1 MTAADAA
8 PLRVRGATKAFG
20 DVRAVDGV
28 DLDLEPG
35 ELMVLVGPSGCGK
48 STLLRSIAGLT
59 PLDAGEI
66 VVDGTTVDDGRRPAP
81 PEGRP
86 VGLVFQEH
94 ALFPHLT
101 IGANVGFGIRGVA
114 RAERAAQVDE
124 LLEMVG
130 IAHLRDRY
138 PHEVSGGERQR
149 ASVARAVAPRPA
161 LLLLDE
167 PFASLDPN
175 LRSAVRASLVG
186 LLRDTATPAVFVSHD
201 QTEALALGDRLA
213 VMRAGRLE
221 QLASGPDVYDRPANR
236 FVAGFMGEA
245 SFLPIEAEGAGW
257 RSELGPVEAPSGTAT
272 AAVAPGPGVLAVI
285 RPADVTL
292 EADDAGAGEVVTATY
307 EGPTWHYVVRLPSG
321 ATVGATQPRARRFA
335 PGDRV
340 SVRPLT
346 RTPALV
352 PGTA

>member
-1 MTAADAA
+1 MTAAETA

-66 VVDGTTVDDGRRPAP
+66 VVDGTTVDDGRRAAP

-101 IGANVGFGIRGVA
+101 IGANVGFGIRGVG
-114 RAERAAQVDE
+114 RPERAAQVDE

-213 VMRAGRLE
+213 VMRAGHLE
-221 QLASGPDVYDRPANR
+221 QVASGPDVYDRPANR

-245 SFLPIEAEGAGW
+245 
-257 RSELGPVEAPSGTAT
+257 
-272 AAVAPGPGVLAVI
+272 
-285 RPADVTL
+285 
-292 EADDAGAGEVVTATY
+292 
-307 EGPTWHYVVRLPSG
+307 
-321 ATVGATQPRARRFA
+321 
-335 PGDRV
+335 
-340 SVRPLT
+340 
-346 RTPALV
+346 
-352 PGTA
+352 